1 MGLFSNLLT
10 KVFGQQAA
18 ATTTTPAG
26 AGGPAKAGAPAAAG
40 APTVASTGSTAPAA
54 TIDVTAVL
62 DGLAAKNSE
71 KLDWRKSIVD
81 LMKLVDM
88 DSSLASRKERAKDL
102 NYSGDTSDSAKMNIW
117 LHKEVIRK
125 ISENGGKVPKELLS

>member
-1 MGLFSNLLT
+1 MGLFSNLLS

-18 ATTTTPAG
+18 AASTPPPAAKGAPAVASSGSTTPA
-26 AGGPAKAGAPAAAG
+26 A
-40 APTVASTGSTAPAA
+40 TV
-54 TIDVTAVL
+54 DVTAVL
-62 DGLAAKNSE
+62 DDLAGKNSE

-88 DSSLASRKERAKDL
+88 DSSLASRKELAKDL
-102 NYSGDTSDSAKMNIW
+102 NYTGDTSDSAKMNIW